1 MVNQGSIES
10 GNSSR
15 APLRKFKP
23 HSASKTITASTNSN
37 TTTQESTPEGE
48 KVCDFQLLLNS
59 AIHTNFINKDDNFN
73 SSALNGH
80 CISKDYRTKMLDWMV
95 EVTTS
100 FKCSDRTY
108 FLEVR
113 LFDEYLRKSFKNGQ
127 KLEN

>member
-1 MVNQGSIES
+1 
-10 GNSSR
+10 
-15 APLRKFKP
+15 
-23 HSASKTITASTNSN
+23 
-37 TTTQESTPEGE
+37 
-48 KVCDFQLLLNS
+48 LLLNS

-80 CISKDYRTKMLDWMV
+80 RISKDYRTKMLDWMV

-108 FLEVR
+108 FLAVR
-113 LFDEYLRKSFKNGQ
+113 LFDEYLRKSLKNGQ